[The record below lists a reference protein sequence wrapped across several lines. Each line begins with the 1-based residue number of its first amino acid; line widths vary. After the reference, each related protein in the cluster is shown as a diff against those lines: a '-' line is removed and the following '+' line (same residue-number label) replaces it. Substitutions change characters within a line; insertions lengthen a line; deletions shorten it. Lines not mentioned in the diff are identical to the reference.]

1 MSHYGLDEQI
11 DHLRHGGISFEIMSE
26 SDARR
31 FLNEN
36 TYYFKIKA
44 YRHNYR
50 AIGANVVL

>member
-36 TYYFKIKA
+36 TYYFKI
-44 YRHNYR
+44 R

>member
-31 FLNEN
+31 FWV
-36 TYYFKIKA
+36 
-44 YRHNYR
+44 
-50 AIGANVVL
+50 IGHYVLLEG